1 MSRQNNRQPRIN
13 IEETIQHVNTIGN
26 QMLGTFV
33 QMATP
38 IVNEV
43 CNNISN
49 IQTNMGNLNQETF
62 IQIKPQSSLYS
73 DKDKTKIIVY
83 LPGVEKTNI
92 DVKLVES
99 QLFVSA
105 KTNLRDQEEWSH
117 VKETNYKTC
126 FSFQSRLKQDDI
138 TVKYHPGLLKIIVNK
153 STSETTNIEIQ

>member
-1 MSRQNNRQPRIN
+1 MSNQHNRSPRIN

-26 QMLGTFV
+26 QMLGTFC
-33 QMATP
+33 QIATP

-49 IQTNMGNLNQETF
+49 IQTNMGNLNQEAF

-73 DKDKTKIIVY
+73 DKDKTKIVVY

-105 KTNLRDQEEWSH
+105 TTNLKDQDEWSH

-138 TVKYHPGLLKIIVNK
+138 IVKYHPGLLKIIVNK
-153 STSETTNIEIQ
+153 SSSETTNIEIQ